1 MIKTILIEFIE
12 ISINNLE
19 WENVKVK
26 LQSLIF
32 VCNVIKTIVITKKE
46 IYSNTDQSTIMNTS
60 KEETTGFNICL

>member
-46 IYSNTDQSTIMNTS
+46 IYSNTDQSTIINTS